1 MASKQKT
8 NQTVRMATPDQLKQV
23 WAIVVQA
30 LPTRLTWAQA
40 QYWIGHGRELAAKV
54 RAVFTAVDPYRDV
67 LATWEKLYADHF
79 GMTVDLSGLRVP
91 DPKPGSTR
99 LIVVVPGLTIESVL
113 AVCAKRLRVW
123 RWTNDNLDTITTS
136 DRSAVAGPYAV
147 WVRDVQEADPEHAN
161 KSYNDLKEVGVL
173 GITLLERLLL
183 ELVYFLE
190 TGQHLDVSN
199 ITLCSGSLSRDGGV
213 PSVDFGDGRLYVNWC
228 SRGSAHVDLRSRQV
242 VVG

>member
-1 MASKQKT
+1 MPKRENVLQERPATSRQMAEVGAMLIKAVPELSH
-8 NQTVRMATPDQLKQV
+8 
-23 WAIVVQA
+23 
-30 LPTRLTWAQA
+30 AQA
-40 QYWIGHGRELAAKV
+40 QYFIGRQRQVTRQV
-54 RAVFTAVDPYRDV
+54 RAIFAAADPYRDA
-67 LATWEKLYADHF
+67 LMAWEKLYADHF

-91 DPKPGSTR
+91 DPKPGFTR
-99 LIVVVPGLTIESVL
+99 LIVVVSGLTIESVL
-113 AVCAKRLRVW
+113 AVCAKRFKVW
-123 RWTNDNLDTITTS
+123 RWTNNNLDTITTS

-199 ITLCSGSLSRDGGV
+199 VTLCSGSLSRDGHLPRVHFHG
-213 PSVDFGDGRLYVNWC
+213 GRLYVYWC
-228 SRGSAHVDLRSRQV
+228 SRDNAGDGLRSRQV